1 MRMENVPTYTMSSNF
16 LLREDYDI
24 YLLKHHD
31 SFFRRIIEHVKN
43 RLEGIEKNNLLCNI
57 RDEDGYLYELRLP
70 EDGFSKA
77 LQKALD
83 YFKKIE
89 DYETCQEAINLKTY
103 IND

>member
-1 MRMENVPTYTMSSNF
+1 MKMVNIPTYKMSSNF
-16 LLREDYDI
+16 LLREDFDI

-31 SFFRRIIEHVKN
+31 SFFRRIIEHVQN
-43 RLEGIEKNNLLCNI
+43 RLDSIERDSLLCKI
-57 RDEDGYLYELRLP
+57 QDEDGYLYELRLP

-89 DYETCQEAINLKTY
+89 DYEICQVAIKLKTY